1 MKSIFF
7 LLGFILLSNGFKSQ
21 QLSFSAKTGDS
32 EMDLYLKDINTKAL
46 ADPEQFKIS
55 ASTSFNI
62 GKTKIDLMLTNMAP
76 GDVYMALQLASST
89 GKPVDE
95 VVSAYTKNKGKGWG
109 VIAKEMGIKPGSPE
123 FHAMKKA
130 MKNKKENG
138 NSGNKGNS
146 GGHGNGKG
154 KKK

>member
-7 LLGFILLSNGFKSQ
+7 FFSLILISTGFKAQ

-32 EMDLYLKDINTKAL
+32 EMDLYLKDVNTKAL
-46 ADPEQFKIS
+46 TDPEQFKIS

-95 VVSAYTKNKGKGWG
+95 VVTVYNKNKGKGWG

-130 MKNKKENG
+130 LKKKKDKG
-138 NSGNKGNS
+138 NGNKGN
-146 GGHGNGKG
+146 GGGNGKG
-154 KKK
+154 KGKKK